1 MVTYYFLIC
10 GQVCWWHGF
19 SIQLLIGHMWS
30 RLICLTF
37 WDMKAQSAW
46 KAEAAVVT
54 AQRKKIG
61 GGGWFS
67 KAILEEGHP
76 VWIRGGVEL

>member
-1 MVTYYFLIC
+1 MMEVAWLEES
-10 GQVCWWHGF
+10 GWAAESARV
-19 SIQLLIGHMWS
+19 IGCVAS
-30 RLICLTF
+30 VR
-37 WDMKAQSAW
+37 DMKAQSAW

>member
-1 MVTYYFLIC
+1 M
-10 GQVCWWHGF
+10 
-19 SIQLLIGHMWS
+19 IGCVAS
-30 RLICLTF
+30 VR
-37 WDMKAQSAW
+37 DMKAQSAW